1 MRPPLRATLACAFVA
16 LAWSCALIGTARADQ
31 QRDPELKALLQKI
44 IGDSDCFAD
53 KFDSE
58 VWYKTMEPRL
68 ARLVPTHEAR
78 VEILDHVYCEAKR
91 DPSLPLPPDLVLALI
106 EVESRFDRWAV
117 SPAGAVGL
125 MQVMPFWPHQL
136 GVQNQLVQVAP
147 NIRHGLRDSA
157 LLSSRREPQLVARA
171 GTVQRQHR
179 PQHLSGAGHA
189 ALAARLA
196 LLIGQKIPNS
206 AASGPASSAAV
217 SRTSSTRAWAGPR
230 CSHARSSPTAAAAP
244 CASTS
249 TEPSG
254 KLRALPRRPSRWA
267 SSRVL

>member
-16 LAWSCALIGTARADQ
+16 LAWTGAPAGTARADQ

-91 DPSLPLPPDLVLALI
+91 DPSLQLPPDLVLALI

-125 MQVMPFWPHQL
+125 MQVMPFWPRQL
-136 GVQNQLVQVAP
+136 GVQNQLVQVAA
-147 NIRHGLRDSA
+147 NIRMGCEILRYY
-157 LLSSRREPQLVARA
+157 LRA
-171 GTVQRQHR
+171 ENRNWPR
-179 PQHLSGAGHA
+179 
-189 ALAARLA
+189 ALARYNGSIGRNTYPA
-196 LLIGQKIPNS
+196 LVMQ
-206 AASGPASSAAV
+206 
-217 SRTSSTRAWAGPR
+217 RWQRAWR
-230 CSHARSSPTAAAAP
+230 F
-244 CASTS
+244 
-249 TEPSG
+249 
-254 KLRALPRRPSRWA
+254 
-267 SSRVL
+267 